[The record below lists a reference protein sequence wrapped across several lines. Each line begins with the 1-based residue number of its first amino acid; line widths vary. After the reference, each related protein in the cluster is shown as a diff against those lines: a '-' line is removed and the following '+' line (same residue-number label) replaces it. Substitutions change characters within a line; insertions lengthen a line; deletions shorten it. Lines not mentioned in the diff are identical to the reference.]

1 MVYLGGLVADFDD
14 IVVVSG
20 GKAEE
25 VVEKALEVVMREIQT
40 RDELRNGAG
49 LNEVFNRYGSI

>member
-25 VVEKALEVVMREIQT
+25 VVEKAFEVVMREIQT
-40 RDELRNGAG
+40 RDEFRSGAG
-49 LNEVFNRYGSI
+49 FNEVFNRYGSI

>member
-1 MVYLGGLVADFDD
+1 
-14 IVVVSG
+14 VVSG

-25 VVEKALEVVMREIQT
+25 VVEKALEVVMRETQT